1 MARHRPDEPPRSDI
15 SGSVVRLESV
25 VALAHT
31 GRTAAGRRTTSRTRA
46 RFASPRSSGL
56 APERWRRRCS
66 LRAVE
71 GAGLLEMGEASGTAM
86 MVAAAR
92 GAHLIRHGPRAVLA
106 DWLGWPLV
114 GGSAEALM
122 WRFRDVFGAL
132 SDPMT
137 TWLSARSR
145 FSEDCLAESGA
156 EQYVILGAGLDSFAW
171 RHPGRVRVFEVD
183 HPGTQTWKRSRLQAL
198 DLAAPPDLVW
208 APVDFET
215 QSIADGLAIAGV
227 GSRPTFVSWLGVT
240 PYLSLE
246 AIGAVL
252 RGLPCC
258 SLVVSY
264 GTPESTGDGARR
276 EARELLL
283 AFARE
288 GGEPIVSL
296 LSPEQLAGLLADHG
310 FAVVEDVGC
319 DDAEGRYGLPAVSAV
334 NERIALAVKAR

>member
-1 MARHRPDEPPRSDI
+1 M
-15 SGSVVRLESV
+15 
-25 VALAHT
+25 
-31 GRTAAGRRTTSRTRA
+31 
-46 RFASPRSSGL
+46 
-56 APERWRRRCS
+56 
-66 LRAVE
+66 E

-86 MVAAAR
+86 MAAAAR

-114 GGSAEALM
+114 GGGAEALM

-145 FSEDCLAESGA
+145 FGEDWLAESGA

-171 RHPGRVRVFEVD
+171 RDPGRVRVFEVD
-183 HPGTQTWKRSRLQAL
+183 HPGTQAWKRSRLRAL
-198 DLAAPPDLVW
+198 DLAAPRDLVW
-208 APVDFET
+208 VPVDFET
-215 QSIADGLAIAGV
+215 QSIADGLAAAGV
-227 GSRPTFVSWLGVT
+227 GLRPTFVSWLGVT

-252 RGLPCC
+252 RGLPSC
-258 SLVVSY
+258 SLAVSY
-264 GTPESTGDGARR
+264 GTPENMCDGAGRKP
-276 EARELLL
+276 RELLL

-296 LSPEQLAGLLADHG
+296 LSPDELADMLAGHG

-319 DDAEGRYGLPAVSAV
+319 EDAERRYGLPGVSAV
-334 NERIALAVKAR
+334 NERVALAVAT